1 MSMTPW
7 ELIQFLA
14 QFDSDKPI
22 VFYYEAPDGQEKELY
37 IDKVTAAQVNN
48 KIAIE
53 CREA

>member
-1 MSMTPW
+1 MTPW

-14 QFDSDKPI
+14 QFDSNKPI
-22 VFYYEAPDGQEKELY
+22 IFYYETPDEKEIELY
-37 IDKVTAAQVNN
+37 IDRVTAATINN